1 MIGLALG
8 INNLL
13 GIFDERYY
21 ENLPGGI
28 LEAFGRM
35 FRNQV
40 KLYVYP
46 MRQDALAA
54 LMPRNEAHSGAKSL
68 SLPMANEVLITAR
81 NVQVSAHLRSLYDYL
96 VENHCIDCISG
107 FDPENLTIFSRDA
120 LTRIKEGDS
129 SWEALVPATVVASIK
144 KRGLFGHPK

>member
-1 MIGLALG
+1 MGFNVLISNYSEYYRLVAFLRRFTREMIGLALG

-68 SLPMANEVLITAR
+68 SLPMANEVLRCGCRTT
-81 NVQVSAHLRSLYDYL
+81 RSW
-96 VENHCIDCISG
+96 S
-107 FDPENLTIFSRDA
+107 
-120 LTRIKEGDS
+120 
-129 SWEALVPATVVASIK
+129 
-144 KRGLFGHPK
+144 